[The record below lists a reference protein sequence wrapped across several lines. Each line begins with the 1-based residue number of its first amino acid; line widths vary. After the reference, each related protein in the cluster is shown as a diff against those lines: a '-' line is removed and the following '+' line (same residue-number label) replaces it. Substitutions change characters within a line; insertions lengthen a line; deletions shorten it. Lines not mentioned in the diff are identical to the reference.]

1 MLCLE
6 GLAGVALVEGQA
18 EGATRLLGAA
28 ESVREAIG
36 AALPAYFSA
45 KLESNAAAARRPL
58 GAARFAAAFAQGRT
72 MTPEEAVLSVPSPP
86 AGYPAGLSSRE
97 VQVLGLVAAGMTD
110 AEVAR
115 KLFLSPRTVN
125 AHLRSIYRKLG
136 VKSRSAATRY
146 AVEHDLVEAAAIG
159 DIR

>member
-36 AALPAYFSA
+36 AVLPAYYSA

-86 AGYPAGLSSRE
+86 AGHPAGLSSRE
-97 VQVLGLVAAGMTD
+97 VQVLGLVATGRTNRAI
-110 AEVAR
+110 AERLGISEKTVAR
-115 KLFLSPRTVN
+115 HLSNIFT
-125 AHLRSIYRKLG
+125 KLG
-136 VKSRSAATRY
+136 LSSQAAATAY
-146 AVEHDLVEAAAIG
+146 AYQHDLLQ
-159 DIR
+159 RST